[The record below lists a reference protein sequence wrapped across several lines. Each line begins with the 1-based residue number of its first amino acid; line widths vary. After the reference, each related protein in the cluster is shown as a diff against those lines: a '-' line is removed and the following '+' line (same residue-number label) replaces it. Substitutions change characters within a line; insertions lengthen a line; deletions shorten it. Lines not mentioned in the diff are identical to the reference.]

1 MKRISILL
9 LVGLLISLSSCHTD
23 KAKQNSNTKNKQTTT
38 ASVKKGTPRIKF
50 LKTSY
55 NFGEI
60 SEGEEPVFYFK
71 FVNTGTGNLYISDVQ
86 TSCGCTVAQYPDK
99 PIPPGD
105 TEQIIVTFNS
115 SGYTGYQLKKITIFA
130 NTPKQTHSLT
140 IEGVVK

>member
-1 MKRISILL
+1 MKRFSILIIGSLVFSLVL
-9 LVGLLISLSSCHTD
+9 LASCHSNGN
-23 KAKQNSNTKNKQTTT
+23 KADQQKQHTTT
-38 ASVKKGTPRIKF
+38 SARKGTPKIKF

-71 FVNTGTGNLYISDVQ
+71 FVNTGTANLYISDVQ

-105 TEQIIVTFNS
+105 TEQIVVTFNS
-115 SGYTGYQLKKITIFA
+115 SGYSGYQIKKITIFA